1 MKSAKERM
9 DIISAYQQVGSYRG
23 AAELCGTTPKTVKRV
38 VERFESGEGAS
49 PRAERARNYDAVTEL
64 VAERVEKSKGRMSA
78 KRMLPIAR
86 AAGYDGSA
94 RNFRRL
100 VAKAKVLWRNEH
112 HRGRRPA
119 VWSPGEYLVID
130 WAEAA
135 PGVFLFCAVLAFSRW
150 RFVAFATDQR
160 ASTTLA
166 LIAEALAA
174 IGGVPVRVL
183 ADRMACL
190 KGGVVANVVIPTAE
204 YVRLAGHY
212 GFAPD
217 FCHASDPE
225 SKGIVE
231 NLCGYSQRDLAVPL
245 LTEAA
250 IIGAPVD
257 LRAANTA
264 AAAWCVEVNAA
275 VHSEICAVPD
285 ERLLIERELLRP
297 LPSLRLQ
304 IEAPSVLRKVDRLSC
319 VRYASA
325 RYSVPTR
332 LIGTRVAVVLDHGAV
347 CIVEPATGAIVAEHE
362 LGAPGSASI
371 LDDHYDGPRPAPN
384 RGPRPRTTVE
394 HQFCALGADAEAFL
408 IGAAA
413 IGNTRLGS
421 ELEVLLALGAAHGE
435 QALVAALR
443 RAVAFKRFRAADVR
457 SILAAGAGTPQ
468 PRPAGDAL
476 ILDLPI
482 APTRSLDAYKVSPS
496 ADDSATS

>member
-1 MKSAKERM
+1 MKSAKDRM
-9 DIISAYQQVGSYRG
+9 DIISAYQQVGPYRG
-23 AAELCGTTPKTVKRV
+23 AAELCSTTPKTVKRV
-38 VERFESGEGAS
+38 VKKFEAVDNAP
-49 PRAERARNYDAVTEL
+49 PRAERAHNYDAVTDL
-64 VAERVEKSKGRMSA
+64 VAERVAKSAGRMSA
-78 KRMLPIAR
+78 KRMLPIAQ
-86 AAGYDGSA
+86 AAGYQGSA

-100 VAKAKVLWRNEH
+100 VAEAKTLWRNEH

-130 WAEAA
+130 WAQAA
-135 PGVFLFCAVLAFSRW
+135 PGLFLFCAVLAFSRW

-166 LIAEALAA
+166 LIAEAFSA
-174 IGGVPVRVL
+174 IGGVPARVL

-212 GFAPD
+212 GFTPD

-231 NLCGYSQRDLAVPL
+231 NLCGYTQRDLAVPL

-250 IIGAPVD
+250 IAGRGVD
-257 LRAANTA
+257 LRAANA
-264 AAAWCVEVNAA
+264 AARLWCAEVNAA
-275 VHSEICAVPD
+275 MHSEICAIPD
-285 ERLLIERELLRP
+285 ERLLVERELLQP

-304 IEAPSVLRKVDRLSC
+304 IGAPSVLRKVDRLSR

-332 LIGTRVAVVLDHGAV
+332 LIGTNVAVVVDHGAV
-347 CIVEPATGAIVAEHE
+347 CLVEPATGMVVAEHE
-362 LGAPGSASI
+362 LAAPGSASI
-371 LDDHYDGPRPAPN
+371 LDAHYDGPRPTPN
-384 RGPRPRTTVE
+384 RGPRPRTTTE
-394 HQFCALGADAEAFL
+394 QQFCALGPDAEAFL
-408 IGAAA
+408 VGAAA

-421 ELEVLLALGAAHGE
+421 ELEVLLGLGAAHGTD
-435 QALVAALR
+435 ALIAALR
-443 RAVAFKRFRAADVR
+443 RAVAFRRFRAADVR

-468 PRPAGDAL
+468 PRPAGNAL
-476 ILDLPI
+476 ILDLPV
-482 APTRSLDAYKVSPS
+482 APTRSLDAYTVNPA
-496 ADDSATS
+496 ADGGATS

>member
-1 MKSAKERM
+1 VIDLVTERVDKSA
-9 DIISAYQQVGSYRG
+9 
-23 AAELCGTTPKTVKRV
+23 
-38 VERFESGEGAS
+38 
-49 PRAERARNYDAVTEL
+49 
-64 VAERVEKSKGRMSA
+64 GRMSA

-86 AAGYDGSA
+86 AAGYQGSA

-100 VAKAKVLWRNEH
+100 VAETKMLWRNDH

-130 WAEAA
+130 WAQAA
-135 PGVFLFCAVLAFSRW
+135 PGLFLFCAVLAFSRW

-166 LIAEALAA
+166 LIAETLGT
-174 IGGVPVRVL
+174 IGGVPARVL

-231 NLCGYSQRDLAVPL
+231 NLCGYAQRDLAVPL

-250 IIGAPVD
+250 ISGRPVD
-257 LRAANTA
+257 LRTANTA
-264 AAAWCVEVNAA
+264 AKAWCAEVNAA
-275 VHSEICAVPD
+275 MHSEICALPD
-285 ERLLIERELLRP
+285 ERLLVERELLQP

-304 IEAPSVLRKVDRLSC
+304 IGAPSVLRKVDRLSC
-319 VRYASA
+319 IRYASA

-332 LIGTRVAVVLDHGAV
+332 LIGTNVAVVVDHGAV
-347 CIVEPATGAIVAEHE
+347 CLVELVTGMIVAEHE
-362 LGAPGSASI
+362 LAAPGTASI
-371 LDDHYDGPRPAPN
+371 LDAHYDGPRQQPS
-384 RGPRPRTTVE
+384 RGPRPKTHTE
-394 HQFCALGADAEAFL
+394 QQFCALGQDAEAFL

-421 ELEVLLALGAAHGE
+421 ELEVLLALGAAHGSD
-435 QALVAALR
+435 ALVGALR
-443 RAVAFKRFRAADVR
+443 RAVAFRRFRATDVR

-476 ILDLPI
+476 ILDLPV
-482 APTRSLDAYKVSPS
+482 APTRSLDAYTVNPA
-496 ADDSATS
+496 ADSGATS